1 MQVNKVL
8 NPQPTSKEELL
19 FLMFGQDFY
28 LKFLGN
34 VSSKHLEE
42 HGCSLL
48 SSLYLEYNKKDN
60 VPPIQHFLS
69 QCIEPF

>member
-19 FLMFGQDFY
+19 FLMFEQDFY

-34 VSSKHLEE
+34 IS
-42 HGCSLL
+42 
-48 SSLYLEYNKKDN
+48 
-60 VPPIQHFLS
+60 
-69 QCIEPF
+69 